1 MAKAKYLGQ
10 TPVVISEHPVYS
22 TYTPSDWAM
31 MFVSRYGQI
40 DGDHHKSWVLD
51 QVARVLKGTP
61 VIVETA
67 SWDDGLTEDR
77 FWVSDITSIEY
88 NQWRE
93 MMLGDLVDGEHEYS
107 YTEGSHP

>member
-22 TYTPSDWAM
+22 KYTPSDWAM
-31 MFVSRYGQI
+31 MFVESYGQI

-67 SWDDGLTEDR
+67 KWDNGLEEDR
-77 FWVSDITSIEY
+77 FWVSEVTSIEY

-93 MMLGDLVDGEHEYS
+93 IMLGDIVDGEHEYG
-107 YTEGSHP
+107 YYEGTAP